1 MLKWWSD
8 FWTFYVLILIP
19 PTNYQYIATEWLDCV
34 SSYCSLKTEPVVL
47 VWSWRRKSEYLL
59 LNFFLLTKCY
69 HNMHH
74 IFLQCHRW
82 RNEDKGVLWILKRVG
97 GMHVVDR
104 GKHYL
109 IQYHYCVT
117 SLFDIALN
125 WVTRPHMFQQTPS
138 RYDWGGILLKNVTNI
153 LCKTHSKVLYNIAVV
168 AAAAAETRCHRGPLA
183 SIPQTVSLL
192 VRVQVMWP
200 NPIRRYFRKL
210 LLATRGKKA
219 RKFANFLLTFSTNE
233 KLRIWPLLAEQMG
246 C

>member
-1 MLKWWSD
+1 M
-8 FWTFYVLILIP
+8 
-19 PTNYQYIATEWLDCV
+19 
-34 SSYCSLKTEPVVL
+34 VL

-104 GKHYL
+104 GKYYL

-168 AAAAAETRCHRGPLA
+168 AAAAAETRCQARPPSEHSGNCAPIGRAAGHVTPPEPPVFSQTLIGNSWEEGPK
-183 SIPQTVSLL
+183 
-192 VRVQVMWP
+192 
-200 NPIRRYFRKL
+200 FCKL
-210 LLATRGKKA
+210 
-219 RKFANFLLTFSTNE
+219 FAHVLGEWKCTDLTIVWRT
-233 KLRIWPLLAEQMG
+233 ICG
-246 C
+246 